1 MDVQAVITQA
11 RDAISVKRV
20 FGDPIQQGDVT
31 VIPAA
36 RVGGGAGGGGG
47 AGPSGQGSGEGSGF
61 GLTARPAGVY
71 VLKDGKV
78 RWRPAIDVNRIVLGM
93 QIVVGIGLLVV
104 LQALRK
110 R

>member
-1 MDVQAVITQA
+1 MDVQSMIAQA

-20 FGDPIQQGDVT
+20 FGEPIQQGDMT

-61 GLTARPAGVY
+61 GMIARPAGVY
-71 VLKDGKV
+71 VLKGGKI

-93 QIVVGIGLLVV
+93 QVVVGIGLLVI